1 MYPTRTTPVSYRC
14 RVGSS
19 SWGARRVSIPHRP
32 SPSSYP
38 ATLHATPMPGAPD
51 LSSGAINPP
60 IPTRDLRSA
69 VSHPAIRVALP
80 KEKSSGL
87 PKGLQKLRYPQNR
100 RLFYPA
106 TSGAIPVSTPPGLS
120 RGAVAAA
127 LPIVG
132 TPPCSFPAI
141 EFSIPKQGTPGL
153 SEGINSGPTSIALA
167 SPCFFPAVS

>member
-1 MYPTRTTPVSYRC
+1 MHPTRTTPVSYRC

-38 ATLHATPMPGAPD
+38 ATLHATPMPGAPA

-60 IPTRDLRSA
+60 IPTQDLRSA
-69 VSHPAIRVALP
+69 VSHPATEQALP
-80 KEKSSGL
+80 DQSPPGL

-100 RLFYPA
+100 RLFHPA
-106 TSGAIPVSTPPGLS
+106 TSGAIPVSTP
-120 RGAVAAA
+120 
-127 LPIVG
+127 
-132 TPPCSFPAI
+132 
-141 EFSIPKQGTPGL
+141 PGL

-167 SPCFFPAVS
+167 SPCFSPGHRSLDPHYSSAGSF